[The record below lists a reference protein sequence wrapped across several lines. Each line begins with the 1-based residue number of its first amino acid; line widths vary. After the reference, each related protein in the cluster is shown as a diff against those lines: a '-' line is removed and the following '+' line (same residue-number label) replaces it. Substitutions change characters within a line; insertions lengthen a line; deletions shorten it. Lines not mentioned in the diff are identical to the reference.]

1 MDVGHGLVEQQCHP
15 KTRAVLSSRSGN
27 KKGGEHTVNVG
38 CPGRGQLAQGPKVRE
53 WRSWQRKQGPG
64 PGLRDRT
71 GLHVPCVPATR
82 GPTGT
87 AGAAPTGWGYLA
99 AVRAARDQEW
109 VPGSRGRRGRA
120 CCPLGPG
127 AARGSGLTGHDADS
141 TPCPVGSAKGTATLP
156 AQACCPQ
163 AKTLHPEPRCPLLSP
178 DSPARWQTQWA
189 VTGRPRPSES
199 CLPGSQPQAAGP
211 CGRSQVAV
219 TAHEAQER
227 SGPAAARGPVLEWS
241 AWPCASRA
249 PGAAGPGLCLG
260 SDAKPPSEG
269 LAHGPKPRSSPRAG
283 SVREFSVPRTR
294 SVSYIPLSD
303 LCV

>member
-99 AVRAARDQEW
+99 AVRAVRDQEW

-141 TPCPVGSAKGTATLP
+141 TPCL
-156 AQACCPQ
+156 
-163 AKTLHPEPRCPLLSP
+163 
-178 DSPARWQTQWA
+178 
-189 VTGRPRPSES
+189 
-199 CLPGSQPQAAGP
+199 
-211 CGRSQVAV
+211 VAV
-219 TAHEAQER
+219 CQGHGHA
-227 SGPAAARGPVLEWS
+227 SGSGLLPPGQDP
-241 AWPCASRA
+241 P
-249 PGAAGPGLCLG
+249 PGAAL
-260 SDAKPPSEG
+260 PP
-269 LAHGPKPRSSPRAG
+269 A
-283 SVREFSVPRTR
+283 VP
-294 SVSYIPLSD
+294 
-303 LCV
+303 